1 MDFNQAVKP
10 KNENETRVERKNY
23 TRNSSWVIQGVI
35 RSDKQQ
41 VQTEKQQTPTKRWK
55 WCIYNYMKKSTR
67 TTRRAASMECLEMKE
82 QMLEIN

>member
-1 MDFNQAVKP
+1 MDFNQAVKQ

-41 VQTEKQQTPTKRWK
+41 VQTEKQQTPTKR
-55 WCIYNYMKKSTR
+55 
-67 TTRRAASMECLEMKE
+67 
-82 QMLEIN
+82 